1 MPYSMKNIKK
11 SYYSLVSFA
20 LLVLL
25 SGCSK
30 PEKVTIRIGVNP
42 WPSHEYLFLAQEK
55 GFLEDDNLSI
65 QLVEYSSS
73 GDLLRAFEWGQVQG
87 MVCTATEILLAN
99 SHTYDPLQVFLV
111 MAYTEGTEV
120 ILGPKECTSLA
131 DIKGHK
137 IGVDT
142 GSLGIYVLA
151 RALEQEGLKLSDI
164 KIVPV
169 NPMYMPSMIKSGAI
183 EVAVCYQP
191 FSHQIQKEGEY
202 NVLFASSQLPGELF
216 NLLALKKTTLEEH
229 PKQITQLMK
238 VWKRILEFEKTNTQE
253 VHAYMARREHT
264 TLEDFE
270 ASLEKIKVIP
280 LEEQPPL
287 LAPNGLVK
295 SSLDRTE
302 STLRYI
308 GLLEDATPTQ
318 ELITETPLTMALA
331 PSS

>member
-1 MPYSMKNIKK
+1 MNTPKSSPYSII
-11 SYYSLVSFA
+11 
-20 LLVLL
+20 LL
-25 SGCSK
+25 SILFLFAGCSK
-30 PEKVTIRIGVNP
+30 QEQETIRIGVNP
-42 WPSHEYLFLAQEK
+42 WPSHEYLFLGKEK
-55 GFLEDDNLSI
+55 GFFEDDNLSI
-65 QLVEYSSS
+65 ELVEYSSS

-120 ILGPKECTSLA
+120 ILGPKDCTSLA
-131 DIKGHK
+131 DIKGRK

-151 RALEQEGLKLSDI
+151 RALEQEGLKLGDI
-164 KIVPV
+164 KIIPV
-169 NPMYMPSMIKSGAI
+169 NPMYMPSMIKNGTI

-202 NVLFASSQLPGELF
+202 NVLFASSQIPGELF
-216 NLLALKKTTLEEH
+216 NMLALKKTTLEKN
-229 PKQITQLMK
+229 PGQVTQLMK
-238 VWKRILEFEKTNTQE
+238 IWKRILDFEKANTQE
-253 VHAYMARREHT
+253 VHAFMARREHT

-270 ASLEKIKVIP
+270 SSLEKIKVIT

-287 LAPNGLVK
+287 LAPEGLVK
-295 SSLDRTE
+295 ASLDRTE

-308 GLLEDATPTQ
+308 GLLEEAIPTQ
-318 ELITETPLTMALA
+318 ELITESPLSMAL
-331 PSS
+331 SSSSSL